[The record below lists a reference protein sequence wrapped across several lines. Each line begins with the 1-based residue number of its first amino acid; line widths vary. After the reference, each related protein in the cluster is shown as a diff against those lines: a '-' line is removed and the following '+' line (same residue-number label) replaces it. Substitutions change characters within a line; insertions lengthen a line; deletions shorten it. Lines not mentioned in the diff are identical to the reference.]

1 MLTAQRVAWVLQHSS
16 TSRLMRP
23 IEALEKFDRYQASLG
38 IEQAAKWVAMAARQS
53 GLMQVET
60 LNFTA
65 DGKQQ
70 WWQFNAP
77 LSWTPLQAW
86 IQVPD
91 ADNLLIDHQQQAF
104 ALATYSCAVT
114 KQRFPLVNLDE
125 TNYQGKILVIPSI
138 QFSQKNWPDLLA
150 QTGAAGFITDATARH
165 DPQTEQIFRGR
176 IELPP
181 GSPLFAFS
189 ATPEELA
196 HLIVAARRHCMAQVE
211 ICLDHSA
218 TMPVVTACMPGCDTS
233 QEIWLTAHLCHSRAG
248 ANDNASGVS
257 ALLEIATLMAQ
268 LQKDSTVAPLRYS
281 LRFVWGPEFLGV
293 AALQHHYRHHP
304 APLAVIN
311 LDMVGENQTLCGSPL
326 CIEHPLQRLSSPL
339 GLLAE
344 QFAAEVFRQTADAGG
359 QWLSLPFHGFSDHAL
374 FMNHSDHQRNSPAIQ
389 ICHIGDRFNHSA
401 GDTLDKVSSVEMKRT
416 LAIVVPLLQALQQ
429 QTPEYFAQ
437 KPHASDQTA
446 DCLYG
451 HWPGPLNL
459 RRLIQTLPPTV
470 RYPLENH
477 LARDKR
483 YLAALHHCV
492 LNADGRTWPQIIETA
507 CKELGFI
514 LPADVEDSFRKALF
528 SSPWLKAD
536 SPHTGIG
543 EEK

>member
-16 TSRLMRP
+16 TSRLMHP
-23 IEALEKFDRYQASLG
+23 IEALGKFDRFQASLG
-38 IEQAAKWVAMAARQS
+38 IEQAAQWVATAARQR
-53 GLMQVET
+53 GLMPVDT
-60 LNFTA
+60 LHFPA

-70 WWQFNAP
+70 WWEFTAP
-77 LSWTPLQAW
+77 LAWTPLRAW
-86 IQVPD
+86 LRVSE

-104 ALATYSCAVT
+104 AIATYSCAVT
-114 KQRFPLVNLDE
+114 RQHFSLVTPEE
-125 TNYQGKILVIPSI
+125 TQWQGKILVIPSV
-138 QFSQKNWPDLLA
+138 QFSQQNWPDLLA
-150 QTGAAGFITDATARH
+150 QRGAAGFITDAPARH
-165 DPQTEQIFRGR
+165 DPQTKQTFRGR
-176 IELPP
+176 IELPAD
-181 GSPLFAFS
+181 SPLFAFS
-189 ATPEELA
+189 ATPEELTR
-196 HLIVAARRHCMAQVE
+196 LIAAARQHGKAQVE
-211 ICLDHSA
+211 ICLDHTA
-218 TMPVVTACMPGCDTS
+218 TMPVVTACMPGCDTT

-248 ANDNASGVS
+248 ANDNASGIS
-257 ALLEIATLMAQ
+257 ALLETATLMAQ
-268 LQKDSTVAPLRYS
+268 LQKERTFPPLRYS

-339 GLLAE
+339 GSLAE
-344 QFAAEVFRQTADAGG
+344 QFAAEVFRQTADSGG

-374 FMNHSDHQRNSPAIQ
+374 FMNHNDHRRNSPAIQ

-429 QTPEYFAQ
+429 QPPEYFAQ
-437 KPHASDQTA
+437 KPHVSDQTA
-446 DCLYG
+446 DGLYG
-451 HWPGPLNL
+451 HWSGPLNL

-470 RYPLENH
+470 RHPLENH

-483 YLAALHHCV
+483 YLAAFHHCV
-492 LNADGRTWPQIIETA
+492 LNADGRAWPQIVEATRR
-507 CKELGFI
+507 ELGFI
-514 LPADVEDSFRKALF
+514 LPTEVEESFRDALF
-528 SSPWLKAD
+528 SSPWFKAD
-536 SPHTGIG
+536 SPHTGIV